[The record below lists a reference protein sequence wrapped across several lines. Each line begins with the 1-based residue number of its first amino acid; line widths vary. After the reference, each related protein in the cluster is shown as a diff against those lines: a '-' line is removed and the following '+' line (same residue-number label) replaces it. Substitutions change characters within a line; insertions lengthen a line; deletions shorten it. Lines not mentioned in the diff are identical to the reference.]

1 MLKPKSLFT
10 LFVVLM
16 WLISGCSGATPAATP
31 TATRTPEPSA
41 TPIPPTPTVT
51 ETPVP
56 PTPTVTPEVVEVTP
70 YPPDVNPLTGL
81 KVEDETMLDH
91 APLAIKVSNSPAVRP
106 QSGLATADIVF
117 EHYAEGGITRFTA
130 IFYGDYPERVG
141 SVRSGRLIDLEIPA
155 MYHGLFAFSGMSGGV
170 KERFRESDLFP
181 NQVATPDFGV
191 GQPYFYRVSR
201 EGLAFEHT
209 LFADPMALR
218 DLAQERGVDERPD
231 FPSLMAFSETVP
243 EGAVVDDVSYA
254 EVNYLPTVCT
264 AQWTYDAETGRWAR
278 QSAGAVHT
286 DYLTGEQLT
295 AANVVLIF
303 AHHVETEIWEEM
315 IGDQS
320 NWKRSIQ
327 IQAWGSGSAL
337 VLRDGKMLQ
346 AYWKRENRDEMLTF
360 WDGNGH
366 PLPLKPGNSWFQ
378 MIPLDVPAEEYEE
391 GMYRFNPRDQ

>member
-1 MLKPKSLFT
+1 
-10 LFVVLM
+10 
-16 WLISGCSGATPAATP
+16 
-31 TATRTPEPSA
+31 
-41 TPIPPTPTVT
+41 
-51 ETPVP
+51 
-56 PTPTVTPEVVEVTP
+56 
-70 YPPDVNPLTGL
+70 
-81 KVEDETMLDH
+81 
-91 APLAIKVSNSPAVRP
+91 
-106 QSGLATADIVF
+106 
-117 EHYAEGGITRFTA
+117 
-130 IFYGDYPERVG
+130 
-141 SVRSGRLIDLEIPA
+141 
-155 MYHGLFAFSGMSGGV
+155 
-170 KERFRESDLFP
+170 
-181 NQVATPDFGV
+181 
-191 GQPYFYRVSR
+191 
-201 EGLAFEHT
+201 
-209 LFADPMALR
+209 
-218 DLAQERGVDERPD
+218 
-231 FPSLMAFSETVP
+231 
-243 EGAVVDDVSYA
+243 
-254 EVNYLPTVCT
+254 
-264 AQWTYDAETGRWAR
+264 
-278 QSAGAVHT
+278 VHT

>member
-1 MLKPKSLFT
+1 
-10 LFVVLM
+10 
-16 WLISGCSGATPAATP
+16 
-31 TATRTPEPSA
+31 
-41 TPIPPTPTVT
+41 
-51 ETPVP
+51 
-56 PTPTVTPEVVEVTP
+56 VVEVTP

-81 KVEDETMLDH
+81 EVQDPSMLDH
-91 APLAIKVSNSPAVRP
+91 SPLAIKVSNDLEVRP
-106 QSGLATADIVF
+106 QSGLSYADIVY
-117 EHYAEGGITRFTA
+117 EHYAEGEKTRFTA
-130 IFYGDYPERVG
+130 VFYSDLPDRAG

-181 NQVATPDFGV
+181 NQVATPDFGL
-191 GQPYFYRVSR
+191 GEPYFYRVPQ
-201 EGLAFEHT
+201 EGLRFEHT
-209 LFADPMALR
+209 LFADPLALR
-218 DLAQERGVDERPD
+218 ELAQERGIDERPT
-231 FPSLMAFSETVP
+231 FPKLMAFSESVP
-243 EGAVVDDVSYA
+243 EGAVVDDVSYV
-254 EVNYLPTVCT
+254 EVNYQPATDSFLT
-264 AQWTYDAETGRWAR
+264 QWTYDESIGRWKR
-278 QSAGAVHT
+278 KISGTFHT

-303 AHHVETEIWEEM
+303 AHHVESEIWEEM

-360 WDGNGH
+360 WDSNGY

-391 GMYRFNPRDQ
+391 GMYRFNP